1 MTSQITTFH
10 IFYHPQNT
18 RAVFWAAKINGFIKK
33 QFPELKADPKKPDVV
48 IVLGGDGTILEAAR
62 KFHEL
67 GSIMFGLNLGNVGFL
82 ASVREEKDFLKALGN
97 FLKGKFGIIERMM
110 LSAQVVRR
118 GPDVKNIEDPR
129 FSNRALREENRDKV
143 VFTAEALNEI
153 VVKNP
158 LGMVE
163 LQAKVAGHPVQY
175 IRGTGLLV
183 STATGSTAY
192 NLSAH
197 GPIVMPDIK
206 CFVITE
212 LLDHSIPSPS
222 MVVKYNSIVDIKV
235 VSFKKR
241 GIISLS
247 KTNKKIDVLLIADG
261 ESVFPLEE
269 KDEITIKSSPHLVKF
284 AELEKNYFFKSLK
297 EKFNFK

>member
-1 MTSQITTFH
+1 MEKQLPQTFH
-10 IFYHPQNT
+10 IFCHPDNK
-18 RAVFWAAKINGFIKK
+18 RALSWVAKINNFIKNK
-33 QFPELKADPKKPDVV
+33 FPGIRNDPRKPDVI

-62 KFHEL
+62 KYHEL
-67 GSIMFGLNLGNVGFL
+67 GSTILGLNLGNVGFL
-82 ASVREEKDFLKALGN
+82 ASVRNEKDFLKALDS
-97 FLKGKFGIIERMM
+97 FFSGKYEVIERMM
-110 LSAQVVRR
+110 LSAQIKRK
-118 GPDVKNIEDPR
+118 G
-129 FSNRALREENRDKV
+129 KV

-163 LQAKVAGHPVQY
+163 LEAEVSGHPVQY

-206 CFVITE
+206 CFIITE

-222 MVVKYNSIVDIKV
+222 LVVKYNSIVDIKV

-247 KTNKKIDVLLIADG
+247 KTRKRIDVLLIADG

-269 KDEITIKSSPHLVKF
+269 KDEVIIKSSSHLIKF

-297 EKFNFK
+297 EKFGFK